1 MALDDVIDASVEITI
16 GNYIVRRLEEQGV
29 KVGSK
34 LFVIFTLI
42 LTSVSQS
49 MFGVPGSFLA
59 NFLVCQFSFHRKFKT
74 KWSCLTPYRMLS
86 NSPVSPGLENG
97 TKSVETLD
105 DLH

>member
-42 LTSVSQS
+42 DLGVAVYVRSAGIVSCQLPS
-49 MFGVPGSFLA
+49 MSI
-59 NFLVCQFSFHRKFKT
+59 LVS
-74 KWSCLTPYRMLS
+74 S
-86 NSPVSPGLENG
+86 
-97 TKSVETLD
+97 
-105 DLH
+105 